1 MRKKNS
7 KNSKMKNTHSSN
19 NDMRQ
24 RKYFNIKKEAL
35 KACEERNKP
44 YGNGTEVFK
53 MPKGSR
59 HSGQYA
65 VCDYIEYL
73 NTY

>member
-1 MRKKNS
+1 
-7 KNSKMKNTHSSN
+7 
-19 NDMRQ
+19 MRQ
-24 RKYFNIKKEAL
+24 RKYFASKKEAL
-35 KACEERNKP
+35 KSCEERNKTFGSGRDIGV
-44 YGNGTEVFK
+44 YK

-65 VCDYIEYL
+65 VRDYIEYL

>member
-1 MRKKNS
+1 
-7 KNSKMKNTHSSN
+7 
-19 NDMRQ
+19 MRQ
-24 RKYFNIKKEAL
+24 RKYFKSRKEAI
-35 KACEERNKP
+35 KVCEERNKTFGSGKEIRV
-44 YGNGTEVFK
+44 YK

>member
-1 MRKKNS
+1 
-7 KNSKMKNTHSSN
+7 
-19 NDMRQ
+19 MRQ
-24 RKYFNIKKEAL
+24 RKYFASKKEAL
-35 KACEERNKP
+35 NACEERNNNFGSGKEISV
-44 YGNGTEVFK
+44 YK

-65 VCDYIEYL
+65 VCSYIEYL

>member
-1 MRKKNS
+1 MRE
-7 KNSKMKNTHSSN
+7 
-19 NDMRQ
+19 
-24 RKYFNIKKEAL
+24 RKYFKSRKEAL
-35 KACEERNKP
+35 KACEERNKTH
-44 YGNGTEVFK
+44 GNGIEVFK

-65 VCDYIEYL
+65 VCTFIEYL